1 MPVYATLDVG
11 SNSVK
16 LRVEELGSDGAWRLR
31 DDRQDITRLGE
42 KLQSR
47 GIIGEAAAARTLA
60 VISDFAER
68 ARRLGACEIAAVGTM
83 CLRRA
88 ANAADFVRRVQQ
100 VCCVHLE
107 IISGE
112 EEARLAHLGVITGLG
127 SRSGRLAVFDIGGGS
142 TEFVFGEGTAIQ
154 ERFSLEAGAIRLTDD
169 YCRSDPVTPEER
181 DRLLAAVD
189 RELGR
194 LKGMELPDVLVGI
207 GGTITNLSAIQQS
220 LPAYDTERVEG
231 STLGR
236 DQVAALLELLRGK
249 TLAERRRVVG
259 LDPKRAD
266 VILAGTALALRIM
279 DHLACPVLTVSDRG
293 LRHGLMRDRFPARRT
308 G

>member
-1 MPVYATLDVG
+1 MPVYATMDVG

-16 LRVEELGSDGAWRLR
+16 LRVEELGNDGAWRLR

-42 KLQSR
+42 ELNSR

-60 VISDFAER
+60 VIGDFAER
-68 ARRLGACEIAAVGTM
+68 ARRLGAGEIAAVGTM

-88 ANAADFVRRVQQ
+88 ANAAGFVRQVQQ
-100 VCCVHLE
+100 ECGLQLE

-127 SRSGRLAVFDIGGGS
+127 TRPGRLAIFDIGGGS
-142 TEFVFGEGTAIQ
+142 TEFVFGEGAAIH
-154 ERFSLEAGAIRLTDD
+154 ERFSLDVGAIRLTDD

-194 LKGMELPDVLVGI
+194 LSGLDSPDVLVGI
-207 GGTITNLSAIQQS
+207 GGTVTNLSAIQQS
-220 LPAYDTERVEG
+220 LPAYDTGRVEG
-231 STLGR
+231 STLTR

-259 LDPKRAD
+259 LEPKRAD

-279 DHLACPVLTVSDRG
+279 DHLRCPVLTVSDRG
-293 LRHGLMRDRFPARRT
+293 LRHGLMRDRFPGPRT